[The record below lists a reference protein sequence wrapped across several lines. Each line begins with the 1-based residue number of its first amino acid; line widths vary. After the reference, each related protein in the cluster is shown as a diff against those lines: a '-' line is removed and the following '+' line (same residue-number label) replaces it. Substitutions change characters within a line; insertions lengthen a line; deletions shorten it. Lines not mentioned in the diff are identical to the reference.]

1 MYDVFMRGAALPDRF
16 CRVRGFS
23 VVVMNAISFDLH
35 DYAAH
40 AQASGLRYVSD
51 AVPGYTRRRF
61 GKAFVFYDKKGERIR
76 EESEIIRI
84 RKLAIPPAYKNVWI
98 CPHPNG
104 HIQATGID
112 AKGRKQYRYHADWRA
127 CRDATKFTHML
138 AFGAALPQIR
148 ATVATH
154 MAQRGLSRE
163 KVLATVVALLEKT
176 LIRVGNDEYARNNG
190 SYGLTT
196 LRDEHVAVEG
206 TTIRFRFK
214 GKSGKEWNLKLNDRR
229 IARVVR
235 ACADIEGQELFK
247 YVDADG
253 TVRDV
258 GSGDVNR
265 YLREITG
272 QPFTAKDFRT
282 WTGTVLAAMAL
293 RGFEAC
299 DSQAQAKKN
308 VVAAIEGVSKR
319 LGNTPSV
326 CRKCYVHPD
335 VINTYLDGS
344 LADVLREEIEAVEAE
359 GLDADERRVLRFLK
373 SRLQ

>member
-1 MYDVFMRGAALPDRF
+1 
-16 CRVRGFS
+16 
-23 VVVMNAISFDLH
+23 MNAQFFSITPQDI
-35 DYAAH
+35 AAPDPRDFKRQAR
-40 AQASGLRYVSD
+40 AQGLRYVSD
-51 AVPGYTRRRF
+51 LRPGYSRRRY
-61 GKAFVFYDKKGERIR
+61 GKAFVFFDTEGARIR
-76 EESEIIRI
+76 DEGEVARI

-104 HIQATGID
+104 HIQATAFD

-127 CRDATKFTHML
+127 VRDTAKFNHML
-138 AFGAALPQIR
+138 AFGEALPLIR
-148 ATVATH
+148 QSVRTH
-154 MAQRGLSRE
+154 MSQRGLTRD

-176 LIRVGNDEYARNNG
+176 LIRVGNDEYARNNQ

-196 LRDEHVAVEG
+196 LRDEHVEVSGE
-206 TTIRFRFK
+206 TIRFRFK
-214 GKSGKEWNLKLNDRR
+214 GKSGKEWNLKLSDRR
-229 IARVVR
+229 IARVIR
-235 ACADIEGQELFK
+235 ACADIDGQELFK

-258 GSGDVNR
+258 SSSDVNA

-293 RGFEAC
+293 SGLEAA
-299 DSQAQAKKN
+299 DSQTQAKKN
-308 VVAAIEGVSKR
+308 VVAAIEQVARR

-335 VINTYLDGS
+335 IVGAYLDGDLIDQIGRDIDS
-344 LADVLREEIEAVEAE
+344 AL
-359 GLDADERRVLRFLK
+359 LDAYAGLTAEEVCVLRFLK
-373 SRLQ
+373 ERLSR